1 MKFHF
6 IEKIP
11 DNFFRCSP
19 KISGMTIIAGFC
31 GDDKHLVLAY
41 LGPFFQRSA
50 AYSPAKRGRSVSHR
64 PWFFYSFVQ

>member
-19 KISGMTIIAGFC
+19 KISGMTIIAGFS
-31 GDDKHLVLAY
+31 GVDKYIVLAY
-41 LGPFFQRSA
+41 LGLFSTGLRLT
-50 AYSPAKRGRSVSHR
+50 
-64 PWFFYSFVQ
+64 VQQKGEGL

>member
-19 KISGMTIIAGFC
+19 RILGMTIIAGFC
-31 GDDKHLVLAY
+31 GSDKYIIV
-41 LGPFFQRSA
+41 P
-50 AYSPAKRGRSVSHR
+50 VD
-64 PWFFYSFVQ
+64 